1 VLEIQG
7 GGVVFS
13 ASDEPGLCL
22 SLEGNESRI
31 VEVELLEDLSESDI
45 RISVSH
51 LTVVDAEVLLDV
63 HIFEGTEERDI
74 HINDNDRI
82 EVHYIVWNA
91 DTDEQLD
98 EGDLLVTAGDD
109 GAYIYGFGW
118 SAIGLDIDN
127 DRGLIP
133 GIDTGTAHTTLLP
146 PPIAYGNSDGHE
158 LQDCLAAFRVEGRQG
173 PIS

>member
-1 VLEIQG
+1 
-7 GGVVFS
+7 VF
-13 ASDEPGLCL
+13 
-22 SLEGNESRI
+22 
-31 VEVELLEDLSESDI
+31 
-45 RISVSH
+45 
-51 LTVVDAEVLLDV
+51 
-63 HIFEGTEERDI
+63 
-74 HINDNDRI
+74 
-82 EVHYIVWNA
+82 
-91 DTDEQLD
+91 D

-158 LQDCLAAFRVEGRQG
+158 LQDAWLRFELRVDRARFPRELAKVT
-173 PIS
+173 